1 MSVSKCRVVLQL
13 RPSGVAKTSARS
25 EPSVVR
31 IHHIPRTID
40 RDCPDRSCGQSARSC
55 CQSGH
60 SSRQKAVQVEDES
73 EKKEIEE
80 EKESEQEESEED
92 GDLELAWGSS
102 SCAGEAFQHLF
113 QARYSLEP

>member
-13 RPSGVAKTSARS
+13 RPSGVAKASARS
-25 EPSVVR
+25 EQYVVR
-31 IHHIPRTID
+31 VHHIPRSIG
-40 RDCPDRSCGQSARSC
+40 RDCPDCSCGQSA
-55 CQSGH
+55 
-60 SSRQKAVQVEDES
+60 
-73 EKKEIEE
+73 
-80 EKESEQEESEED
+80 KESEEEESEED